1 MWISSLA
8 RLFGSVVFPSA
19 IFIITFPGAGVS
31 GAATGAVVSWF
42 LTTLGLFPEAMSF
55 LTTATASPAVIFMV
69 TTFTAF
75 TAVNF
80 TVRPF
85 MIFMVQGRGLTIGTS
100 AALLRRTWRQAVV
113 PARSAD
119 STMAAGRTTFPA
131 VANRVSAAAFMV

>member
-1 MWISSLA
+1 
-8 RLFGSVVFPSA
+8 
-19 IFIITFPGAGVS
+19 
-31 GAATGAVVSWF
+31 
-42 LTTLGLFPEAMSF
+42 
-55 LTTATASPAVIFMV
+55 ATASPAVIFMV

-85 MIFMVQGRGLTIGTS
+85 IIFMAQGRGLTIGTS
-100 AALLRRTWRQAVV
+100 AALLRRTWRQAVI

-131 VANRVSAAAFMV
+131 VANRVSAAAFMVAAASMARRTAALAAAVFMAVAAATDSRLSAPLD